1 MKKRRFQNF
10 EHFEHFEQ
18 KNFGWTIPLL
28 QVNFQEYVEIHG
40 VAKNFVKK
48 FFIQFQKG
56 YT

>member
-1 MKKRRFQNF
+1 MQQNYSLLKTVLLKKIILKQIFP
-10 EHFEHFEQ
+10 
-18 KNFGWTIPLL
+18 KKPL